1 MSRLGRF
8 ALRTKRQLLT
18 SPGAEGVEDSEKGGG
33 VGGVAYSQLEMPVEI
48 VRLRLV
54 TRKPGEGRK
63 EREEEV
69 KVINGGLKNYKK
81 FRKVRMC
88 TLYQQT
94 NHLSTCILV

>member
-18 SPGAEGVEDSEKGGG
+18 SPGAEGVEDSKNGGG
-33 VGGVAYSQLEMPVEI
+33 VGGVAYSQLEVPVEI

-54 TRKPGEGRK
+54 TRDLGERRK
-63 EREEEV
+63 EREREEEV
-69 KVINGGLKNYKK
+69 EVINGGLKNFKK

-88 TLYQQT
+88 TLY
-94 NHLSTCILV
+94 L